1 MTKPVANP
9 KKRGRKPGTQPVR
22 VSRETF
28 EAVITAYEA
37 GSLLC
42 DVCAEK
48 GITVCAFNRAKERYP
63 DLAQRLLRARTDW
76 AYAQVEK
83 AIKLTDRRHQ
93 VQESRTVTEGGK
105 DGTVTATKYADDL
118 ARDKLRAEIRMKA
131 AQLHIGQIMQ
141 AQIRLSGDKEAP
153 IRIEQELPPL
163 TVDQVLEIARMKY
176 DDDAD
181 KA

>member
-9 KKRGRKPGTQPVR
+9 KKRGRKPGTQPAR

-28 EAVITAYEA
+28 EAVIMAYEA
-37 GSLLC
+37 GALLC
-42 DVCAEK
+42 DACAEK
-48 GITVCAFNRAKERYP
+48 GITVFALNRVKERYP
-63 DLAQRLLRARTDW
+63 DLAARLLRARTEW

-131 AQLHIGQIMQ
+131 AQLHIGQIMKLQ
-141 AQIRLSGDKEAP
+141 GDLNVTETVPEGAAAVLAKIREAAAAAA
-153 IRIEQELPPL
+153 E
-163 TVDQVLEIARMKY
+163 K
-176 DDDAD
+176 
-181 KA
+181 